1 MNPEVFSID
10 LVEVIFTL
18 FWVFFIGLIYY
29 LQREMKREGYPLVSD
44 RSEHITVQGFPPI
57 PEPKKFH
64 LEDGRV
70 VLAPREEAPEVDI
83 AAEPAG
89 YGRGSPHDPVGDPL
103 SAGVGPGAYAN
114 RADVPEMT
122 LDGKPR
128 IIPMR
133 VDPGLH
139 VDAADRDLRGMPL
152 DGADGEQVGVVTD
165 MWIDLAEPQIYFLEV
180 QTDGEDGGRSLL
192 VPFGFAEIQKT
203 AGRIRV
209 NALYSHQFA
218 GVPALRNP
226 DQVTLLEEDKIMG
239 YFGAGLMYADEERGE
254 PFI

>member
-1 MNPEVFSID
+1 MNIEIVGID
-10 LVEVIFTL
+10 LVEIIFTL
-18 FWVFFIGLIYY
+18 FWVFFIGLVLY
-29 LQREMKREGYPLVSD
+29 LQREAKREGYPLVTD
-44 RSEHITVQGFPPI
+44 RPDGFTVQGFPAMPK
-57 PEPKKFH
+57 PKKFH

-70 VLAPREEAPEVDI
+70 VLAPRDEAPEVDV
-83 AAEPAG
+83 ALEPAG
-89 YGRGSPHDPVGDPL
+89 YGRGYPHDPVGDPL
-103 SAGVGPGAYAN
+103 SAGVGPGSYAK
-114 RADVPEMT
+114 RSDVPELT
-122 LDGKPR
+122 LEGKPR

-133 VDPGLH
+133 ADPGLH

-209 NALYSHQFA
+209 GALYAHQFA
-218 GVPALRNP
+218 GVPALRQP

-239 YFGAGLMYADEERGE
+239 YFGAGLMYADEARGE